1 MRARLLLALSLL
13 VFSCSES
20 DPIDPSLFEPDAAIV
35 PDENY
40 SVEFTTTAG
49 NFTVDVTRAWSPR
62 GADRFRELVDAG
74 FYDGCRFFRVLTGF
88 VAQFGINGDPTT
100 NAMWSNKTFQD
111 DPVVES
117 NLRGTLSFASAGAN
131 TRTTQ
136 IFINFG
142 DNSRLDDM
150 GFSPFGVVRAGIENV
165 DAINSDYGETPD
177 QVELATQGNSYL
189 DSLFPNLDTITSAR
203 VISN

>member
-1 MRARLLLALSLL
+1 MTARLLVAISLL
-13 VFSCSES
+13 AMSCSES
-20 DPIDPSLFEPDAAIV
+20 SPIDPSLFEPDAAIV
-35 PDENY
+35 PDETY

-62 GADRFRELVDAG
+62 GSDRFRELVDAG

-100 NAMWSNKTFQD
+100 NSMWNNKTFDD

-117 NLRGTLSFASAGAN
+117 NLRGTLSFAKAGVN

-150 GFSPFGVVRAGIENV
+150 GFSPIGIVRTGIENV

-189 DSLFPNLDTITSAR
+189 DGLFPNLDTITSAR
-203 VISN
+203 IISN